1 MRGEEKRG
9 EEEKRGVK
17 PTCCIHIRFTPD
29 FIMSYIGFAI
39 KSYVVK
45 SNYPKISHIQHE
57 IVVIFLFAIM
67 SPRRLKILHCLLSL
81 EKGT

>member
-1 MRGEEKRG
+1 MLYSYQI
-9 EEEKRGVK
+9 
-17 PTCCIHIRFTPD
+17 PLD

-57 IVVIFLFAIM
+57 IVAIFLFAIIKK
-67 SPRRLKILHCLLSL
+67 SSIFLQVDA
-81 EKGT
+81 